1 MVIPITYDSFD
12 PLEFLS
18 VAESLSVD
26 DVTEADL
33 RTAVSR
39 TYYAVFLMAREKFRV
54 AGKRN
59 IHGRVIGAVRIYDRM
74 AGVQL
79 HKLETLRI
87 LADYHLQDLETLDRN
102 WRDNYRKARNFATF
116 ILDRLS

>member
-1 MVIPITYDSFD
+1 MVTPATSDSFD
-12 PLEFLS
+12 PLDFLN

-26 DVTEADL
+26 DATEADL

-39 TYYAVFLMAREKFRV
+39 TYYAVFLVAREKFQV
-54 AGKRN
+54 AGTRN
-59 IHGRVIGAVRIYDRM
+59 IHGRVIGAVHIYDRM

-79 HKLETLRI
+79 QKLMDLRA

-102 WRDNYRKARNFATF
+102 WRDNYRKAHRFAAF
-116 ILDRLS
+116 ILDRLP